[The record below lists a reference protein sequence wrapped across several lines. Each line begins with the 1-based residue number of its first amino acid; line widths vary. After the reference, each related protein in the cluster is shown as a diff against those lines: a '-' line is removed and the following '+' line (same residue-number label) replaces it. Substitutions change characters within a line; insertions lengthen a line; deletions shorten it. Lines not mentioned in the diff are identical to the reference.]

1 MFFPPSGYPPLTDP
15 QALERLGAEEL
26 AQSVKRLSYMHKNL
40 SSDSWH
46 PYKKL
51 DVV

>member
-26 AQSVKRLSYMHKNL
+26 AQQKNWLSQ
-40 SSDSWH
+40 
-46 PYKKL
+46 
-51 DVV
+51 